1 MYVEKMCLALCVGLW
16 ACVAPFLLT
25 VQAEKSDVM
34 NSLIYAQSGRK
45 LNHRPSFNGQ
55 DLFVDKFN
63 GGFDDVSHN
72 DVETQADE
80 SSQVS

>member
-1 MYVEKMCLALCVGLW
+1 M
-16 ACVAPFLLT
+16 APFLLT

-55 DLFVDKFN
+55 DLFVDKIN
-63 GGFDDVSHN
+63 GGGFDDVSHN